1 MSGTLLRR
9 LNYGIQNQHI
19 QDVIEKRGISSKG
32 MIQYNPLVFDRDIF
46 YTNKVLRKILGDSCY
61 SWASPFSSSRNSFG
75 KPQYYREHNFPFMLI
90 GNKSDQINKWICQRD
105 EALQHYA
112 AITQQVTLVPFT
124 KCSAKPLPSVSCISE
139 AYSVS
144 NEFANEVWF
153 NNGKTENFPFKKL
166 AFTNLWITIDN
177 PQQLKLRDLIQT
189 IEFEIGGILH
199 QRYCCYDIENQINI
213 LAYIFGVD
221 GIKYEDGRICIPLV
235 IPFNVLILNGTY
247 HEAKIR
253 CMCINGWLADFKIY
267 ANVCDVDAF
276 TVLAP
281 TDEFTHKCN
290 FVYYRT
296 QFTGTETICKEKNT
310 IRLNFMH
317 PCYAIYIMN
326 ISKEYVTSIKLLW
339 DHCSY
344 PHERGGQEGVYN
356 EYLLDDIEWFS
367 DHVILWFNRNFKVFT
382 EMNKNFNFS
391 CSPRP
396 HLIIENTYTKPR
408 EIEIVAVN
416 FDLFSYGG
424 GVSGIRYIG

>member
-1 MSGTLLRR
+1 MSGVFQNEYILPSSLVRF
-9 LNYGIQNQHI
+9 NYGVQNQHI
-19 QDVIEKRGISSKG
+19 QDVIEKRGISSEG
-32 MIQYNPLVFDRDIF
+32 MIQYNPLRFDKDIY
-46 YTNKVLRKILGDSCY
+46 YTNKVLRKVLGDSCY
-61 SWASPFSSSRNSFG
+61 SWANPFSNSRNSFG
-75 KPQYYREHNFPFMLI
+75 KPQYYREQKFPFMLI
-90 GNKSDQINKWICQRD
+90 GNKSDQINKWIG
-105 EALQHYA
+105 
-112 AITQQVTLVPFT
+112 T
-124 KCSAKPLPSVSCISE
+124 SAGG
-139 AYSVS
+139 
-144 NEFANEVWF
+144 VWL
-153 NNGKTENFPFKKL
+153 NNGKSKNFPFKKL
-166 AFTNLWITIDN
+166 AFTNFWIAIDN

-189 IEFEIGGILH
+189 IEFENGGIRQQH
-199 QRYCCYDIENQINI
+199 YCCYDIENQINI

-221 GIKYEDGRICIPLV
+221 GIKYEDGRIYIPLV
-235 IPFNVLILNGTY
+235 VPFNVLILNGTY
-247 HEAKIR
+247 HHAKIR
-253 CMCINGWLADFKIY
+253 CMSNNKWLTDFKIY

-276 TVLAP
+276 TELAP

-339 DHCSY
+339 DHYS
-344 PHERGGQEGVYN
+344 EQGVYH
-356 EYLLDDIEWFS
+356 EYFLDDIEWFS
-367 DHVILWFNRNFKVFT
+367 DHVILWFNRNFKVFS

-396 HLIIENTYTKPR
+396 NLIIENTYTEPH

-424 GVSGIRYIG
+424 GVSGMRYIG

>member
-1 MSGTLLRR
+1 MSGTLQRR
-9 LNYGIQNQHI
+9 LNYGLQNQHI
-19 QDVIEKRGISSKG
+19 QDVIEKRGISSEG
-32 MIQYNPLVFDRDIF
+32 MIQYSPLMFDRDIF
-46 YTNKVLRKILGDSCY
+46 YTNKVLRKVLGDSCY
-61 SWASPFSSSRNSFG
+61 SWANPFSNSRNSFG
-75 KPQYYREHNFPFMLI
+75 KPQYYREQKFPFMPI
-90 GNKSDQINKWICQRD
+90 GNKD
-105 EALQHYA
+105 EALQQL
-112 AITQQVTLVPFT
+112 TQPVTRSPNELVTCALRSGGVWLEDLCTVRSSTT
-124 KCSAKPLPSVSCISE
+124 KSE
-139 AYSVS
+139 GFWS
-144 NEFANEVWF
+144 
-153 NNGKTENFPFKKL
+153 NNGKTNNFPFKKL
-166 AFTNLWITIDN
+166 AFTNFWITIDN
-177 PQQLKLRDLIQT
+177 QQQLKLRDLIQS

-247 HEAKIR
+247 HQAKIR
-253 CMCINGWLADFKIY
+253 CMSNNRWLTDFQIY
-267 ANVCDVDAF
+267 ANVCNVDAF
-276 TVLAP
+276 TELAP
-281 TDEFTHKCN
+281 TDEFTHRCN

-296 QFTGTETICKEKNT
+296 QFTGNETIYKEIKK

-339 DHCSY
+339 DHYSC
-344 PHERGGQEGVYN
+344 PQERGGQGAVYY

-391 CSPRP
+391 CSHGP
-396 HLIIENTYTKPR
+396 HFIIDNTYTEPH

-416 FDLFSYGG
+416 FDLFSYGT
-424 GVSGIRYIG
+424 GVSGMRYIG

>member
-19 QDVIEKRGISSKG
+19 QDVIEKRGISSEG

-46 YTNKVLRKILGDSCY
+46 YTNKVLRNVLGDSCY
-61 SWASPFSSSRNSFG
+61 SWANPFSNSRNSFG
-75 KPQYYREHNFPFMLI
+75 KPQYYREQKFPFMLI
-90 GNKSDQINKWICQRD
+90 GNKD
-105 EALQHYA
+105 EALKQL
-112 AITQQVTLVPFT
+112 TQPVTRSPNELVT
-124 KCSAKPLPSVSCISE
+124 CALRSGGVWSE
-139 AYSVS
+139 DLCTVRSS
-144 NEFANEVWF
+144 TTN
-153 NNGKTENFPFKKL
+153 NFPFKKL
-166 AFTNLWITIDN
+166 AFTNFWIMIDN

-235 IPFNVLILNGTY
+235 VPFNVLILNGTY
-247 HEAKIR
+247 HQAKIR
-253 CMCINGWLADFKIY
+253 CRCIKSWLVDFKIY

-276 TVLAP
+276 TELAH
-281 TDEFTHKCN
+281 TDEFTHRCN

-310 IRLNFMH
+310 ILMNFMH

-326 ISKEYVTSIKLLW
+326 ISKEYITSIKLLW
-339 DHCSY
+339 DHYSI
-344 PHERGGQEGVYN
+344 PGVYH
-356 EYLLDDIEWFS
+356 EYLLDDMEWF
-367 DHVILWFNRNFKVFT
+367 DNHVILWFNRNFKVFS

-396 HLIIENTYTKPR
+396 NLIIENTYTEPR

-416 FDLFSYGG
+416 FDLFSYGS
-424 GVSGIRYIG
+424 GVSGMRYIG